1 MEGHGDYENGL
12 NEAYCLDISYNI
24 FYTTTTHY
32 GYPAMLNI
40 ELKKYQQIWLDVSF
54 LIILAG
60 IVYLLIHVY
69 TNLIVPFKPLSSISL
84 SPVSLIAYSLYS
96 LIRMLAAYALSLM
109 FALGY
114 GYLAARTR
122 FGEIVLVPLLDILQ
136 SIPVL
141 SLMPAIVLFL
151 ISLFPK
157 SNIGL
162 EFAAIVM
169 IFTAMAWN
177 MAFSVYQSLRSI
189 PKDLVYVA
197 NLYQFSNARRF
208 LWLEMP
214 YSAISLIWNSMMSFA
229 GGWFFLSVN
238 EAFVLG
244 NRSFRLQGIGAYMSV
259 AQEHGN
265 TMAMVYSLIAMGV
278 IIILV
283 DRLLWRPLIV
293 WSDKFKIEETGNEQ
307 AAKSFVLNYL
317 NRLMLMKK
325 LNQIAARYKKN
336 PKAHFS
342 GRSIKKA
349 INAALS
355 LVLKPILLMLLSIS
369 LLLILFGVY
378 KAGDVLSKL
387 TYHEVIYIVTSVSL
401 TFVRVIATLVIGIA
415 WAVPVGVYIGLR
427 KELAA
432 KLQPV
437 VQFFA
442 SYPAPML
449 YPVTLLVLQGMHV
462 GLGIGSIVLMLLGA
476 QWYILYNTISGAM
489 SISEDLIAVKQLFN
503 IRGFILWKE
512 IIIPAIAPQLI
523 TGIIT
528 AAGGAWNASI
538 VAEYVLYKDKILS
551 TRGVGTLIN
560 VAIEHNNFHLLLG
573 GTFAMIAVVVVI
585 NITVWKRLYKSVNQL
600 HQLES

>member
-1 MEGHGDYENGL
+1 
-12 NEAYCLDISYNI
+12 
-24 FYTTTTHY
+24 
-32 GYPAMLNI
+32 MLNI
-40 ELKKYQQIWLDVSF
+40 ELKKYQQIWLDISF
-54 LIILAG
+54 LLLLAG

-69 TNLIVPFKPLSSISL
+69 TNLIVPFKPLSTISL
-84 SPVSLIAYSLYS
+84 SPVSLIAYSMYS
-96 LIRMLAAYALSLM
+96 VIRMFAAYAMSLI

-122 FGEIVLVPLLDILQ
+122 FGEIILVPLLDILQ

-162 EFAAIVM
+162 ELAAIVM

-177 MAFSVYQSLRSI
+177 MAFAVYQSLRSI
-189 PKDLVYVA
+189 PKDLVYVS
-197 NLYQFSNARRF
+197 NLYQFSPARRF

-214 YSAISLIWNSMMSFA
+214 YSSISLIWNSMMSFA

-244 NRSFRLQGIGAYMSV
+244 NRAFRLQGIGAYMSV

-265 TMAMVYSLIAMGV
+265 TMAMVYSIIAMGT

-283 DRLLWRPLIV
+283 DKLLWKPLIV
-293 WSDKFKIEETGNEQ
+293 WSDKFKIEDTGNEQ
-307 AAKSFVLNYL
+307 AAKSFILNYL
-317 NRLMLMKK
+317 KRLM
-325 LNQIAARYKKN
+325 
-336 PKAHFS
+336 F
-342 GRSIKKA
+342 IKK
-349 INAALS
+349 IDQIVVHYSKRPKVLFPGKHVNQKIKHALS
-355 LVLKPILLMLLSIS
+355 FVLKPMLLMLLGIFIA
-369 LLLILFGVY
+369 LILFGVY
-378 KAGDVLSKL
+378 RAGGILSGL
-387 TYHEVIYIVTSVSL
+387 TSHELIYILTSVSL
-401 TFVRVIATLVIGIA
+401 TFVRVMATLLIGVA
-415 WAVPVGVYIGLR
+415 WAVPAGVYIGLR

-449 YPVTLLVLQGMHV
+449 YPVVLLLLQRMHV
-462 GLGIGSIVLMLLGA
+462 GLGMGSVVLMLLGA

-489 SISEDLIAVKQLFN
+489 SLSDDLLGVKRLFN
-503 IRGFILWKE
+503 IKGLILWKQ
-512 IIIPAIAPQLI
+512 IILPAIAPQLI

-538 VAEYVLYKDKILS
+538 VAEYVLYKDKIIY

-560 VAIEHNNFHLLLG
+560 LAIEHNNFHLLLG
-573 GTFAMIAVVVVI
+573 GTLAMIAVVVVI

>member
-1 MEGHGDYENGL
+1 
-12 NEAYCLDISYNI
+12 
-24 FYTTTTHY
+24 
-32 GYPAMLNI
+32 MLNI
-40 ELKKYQQIWLDVSF
+40 ELKKYQQIWLDISF
-54 LIILAG
+54 LLLLAG

-69 TNLIVPFKPLSSISL
+69 TNLIVPFKPLSTISL
-84 SPVSLIAYSLYS
+84 SPVSLIAYSMYS
-96 LIRMLAAYALSLM
+96 VIRMFAAYAMSLI

-122 FGEIVLVPLLDILQ
+122 FGEIILVPLLDILQ

-162 EFAAIVM
+162 ELAAIVM

-177 MAFSVYQSLRSI
+177 MAFAVYQSLRSI
-189 PKDLVYVA
+189 PKDLVYVS
-197 NLYQFSNARRF
+197 NLYQFSPARRF

-214 YSAISLIWNSMMSFA
+214 YSSISLIWNSMMSFA

-244 NRSFRLQGIGAYMSV
+244 NRAFRLQGIGAYMSV

-265 TMAMVYSLIAMGV
+265 TMAMVYSIIAMGT

-283 DRLLWRPLIV
+283 DKLLWKPLIV
-293 WSDKFKIEETGNEQ
+293 WSDKFKIEDTGNEQ
-307 AAKSFVLNYL
+307 AAKSFILNYL
-317 NRLMLMKK
+317 KRLM
-325 LNQIAARYKKN
+325 
-336 PKAHFS
+336 F
-342 GRSIKKA
+342 IKK
-349 INAALS
+349 IDQIVVHYSKRPKVLFPGKHVNQKIKHALS
-355 LVLKPILLMLLSIS
+355 FVLKPMLLMLLGIFIV
-369 LLLILFGVY
+369 LILFGVY
-378 KAGDVLSKL
+378 RAGGILSGL
-387 TYHEVIYIVTSVSL
+387 TSHELIYILTSVSL
-401 TFVRVIATLVIGIA
+401 TFVRVMATLLIGVA
-415 WAVPVGVYIGLR
+415 WAVPAGVYIGLR

-449 YPVTLLVLQGMHV
+449 YPVVLLLLQRMHV
-462 GLGIGSIVLMLLGA
+462 GLGMGSVVLMLLGA

-489 SISEDLIAVKQLFN
+489 SLSDDLLGVKRLFN
-503 IRGFILWKE
+503 IKGLILWKQ
-512 IIIPAIAPQLI
+512 IILPAIAPQLI

-538 VAEYVLYKDKILS
+538 VAEYVLYKDKIIY

-560 VAIEHNNFHLLLG
+560 LAIEHNNFHLLLG
-573 GTFAMIAVVVVI
+573 GTLAMIAVVVVI

>member
-1 MEGHGDYENGL
+1 
-12 NEAYCLDISYNI
+12 
-24 FYTTTTHY
+24 
-32 GYPAMLNI
+32 MLNI
-40 ELKKYQQIWLDVSF
+40 ELKKYQQIWLDISF
-54 LIILAG
+54 VIILAG

-69 TNLIVPFKPLSSISL
+69 THLIVPYKPLSSISL
-84 SPVSLIAYSLYS
+84 SPVSLLLYS
-96 LIRMLAAYALSLM
+96 VYSIIRMFAAYILSLL

-114 GYLAARTR
+114 GYLAARTK

-151 ISLFPK
+151 ISLFPR

-162 EFAAIVM
+162 ELAAIVM

-177 MAFSVYQSLRSI
+177 MAFAVYQSLKSI
-189 PKDLVYVA
+189 PKDLLYVS
-197 NLYQFSNARRF
+197 NLYQFSRVKKF

-244 NRSFRLQGIGAYMSV
+244 NQSFRLQGIGAYMSV

-265 TMAMVYSLIAMGV
+265 TLAMFYSLIAMGM

-283 DRLLWRPLIV
+283 DRLLWKPLIV
-293 WSDKFKIEETGNEQ
+293 WSDKFKVEDTSSEE
-307 AAKSFVLNYL
+307 AAKSMVLDYLKRITIFRGINKIFKNYS
-317 NRLMLMKK
+317 KK
-325 LNQIAARYKKN
+325 PTGILLKPTTKSRIGNTLSL
-336 PKAHFS
+336 FL
-342 GRSIKKA
+342 KA
-349 INAALS
+349 ISIALFI
-355 LVLKPILLMLLSIS
+355 V
-369 LLLILFGVY
+369 LILVILWGIY
-378 KAGDVLSKL
+378 RAGSMLNKL
-387 TYHEVIYIVTSVSL
+387 TYKDFVYILTSVLL
-401 TFVRVIATLVIGIA
+401 TFLRVIAVLIIS
-415 WAVPVGVYIGLR
+415 AVWTVPLGVYIGLR
-427 KELAA
+427 KKLATR
-432 KLQPV
+432 LQSV

-449 YPVTLLVLQGMHV
+449 YPIALFVLQKLHV
-462 GLGIGSIVLMLLGA
+462 GLGIGAVVLMLLGS

-489 SISEDLIAVKQLFN
+489 SMSEDLIDVKQLFN
-503 IRGFILWKE
+503 IKGLLMWKE

-538 VAEYVLYKDKILS
+538 VAEYVLYKNKIIY
-551 TRGVGTLIN
+551 TKGIGTLIN
-560 VAIEHNNFHLLLG
+560 LAIEKGNMNMLLG
-573 GTFAMIAVVVVI
+573 GTFAMILVVVII
-585 NITVWKRLYKSVNQL
+585 NITVWKRLYKSVSQL

>member
-1 MEGHGDYENGL
+1 
-12 NEAYCLDISYNI
+12 
-24 FYTTTTHY
+24 
-32 GYPAMLNI
+32 MLNI
-40 ELKKYQQIWLDVSF
+40 ELKKYQQIWLDLSF
-54 LIILAG
+54 LILLAG

-69 TNLIVPFKPLSSISL
+69 SNLIVPFRPLSKISL
-84 SPVSLIAYSLYS
+84 SPVSLIAYSMYS
-96 LIRMLAAYALSLM
+96 VIRMFAAYALSLI

-122 FGEIVLVPLLDILQ
+122 FGEIILVPLLDILQ

-162 EFAAIVM
+162 ELAAIVM

-189 PKDLVYVA
+189 PKDLVYVSS
-197 NLYQFSNARRF
+197 LYQFSPARRF

-214 YSAISLIWNSMMSFA
+214 FSSISLIWNSMMSFA

-244 NRSFRLQGIGAYMSV
+244 NRAFRLQGIGAYMSV

-265 TMAMVYSLIAMGV
+265 TMAMVYSIIAMGA

-283 DRLLWRPLIV
+283 DKLLWKPLIV
-293 WSDKFKIEETGNEQ
+293 WSDKFKIEDTGNEQ
-307 AAKSFVLNYL
+307 AAKSFILNYL
-317 NRLMLMKK
+317 KRLML
-325 LNQIAARYKKN
+325 
-336 PKAHFS
+336 
-342 GRSIKKA
+342 IKKIDQIVVHYSKRPKVLFPGKHA
-349 INAALS
+349 KHKIKHAL
-355 LVLKPILLMLLSIS
+355 LFVFKPMLL
-369 LLLILFGVY
+369 LLLGIFIVLVLFGVY
-378 KAGDVLSKL
+378 RAGSILSGL
-387 TYHEVIYIVTSVSL
+387 TSHELIYILTSVSL
-401 TFVRVIATLVIGIA
+401 TFVRVMATLLIGVA
-415 WAVPVGVYIGLR
+415 WAVPAGVYIGLR

-449 YPVTLLVLQGMHV
+449 YPVVLLLLSSMHV
-462 GLGIGSIVLMLLGA
+462 GLGIGSVVLMLLGA

-489 SISEDLIAVKQLFN
+489 SLSDDLLGVKRLFN
-503 IRGFILWKE
+503 IKGLVLWKQ
-512 IIIPAIAPQLI
+512 IILPAIAPQLI

-538 VAEYVLYKDKILS
+538 VAEYVLYKDKIIY

-560 VAIEHNNFHLLLG
+560 LAIEHNNFHLLLG
-573 GTFAMIAVVVVI
+573 GTLAMIAVVVVI